1 MKKKEE
7 EMAVVRPNKLI
18 IEDARILSEQ
28 TNVEVFVKDQ
38 FTNFSCLDPNWRY
51 FSWGTSILCCYIDS
65 DLRLEDYS
73 PNSFTHKFLTNNGK
87 CAAIKN
93 ARINHT
99 VQCLYVR
106 GSVSVSLFVN
116 TTSLFKIAL
125 VNNAVV
131 TMVGRGMNLCV
142 HEKVNSV
149 VSISGTVS
157 TLHIDM
163 LETSCV
169 LDMTR
174 CAMPPGRAI
183 TYNSLA
189 TTGFI
194 QDINEFLRPV
204 PSTRQLHVKHAIKVD
219 TSELSVACSDDP
231 PDTVCQLCF
240 TYLANAR
247 YLPCRHAHG
256 CLACAETMRAK
267 ELSNFTCPWCRA
279 EIEHVDP
286 IPLVK

>member
-1 MKKKEE
+1 MS
-7 EMAVVRPNKLI
+7 AVRPNKLI
-18 IEDARILSEQ
+18 IEDARILSEP
-28 TNVEVFVKDQ
+28 TNVEVFIKDQ
-38 FTNFSCLDPNWRY
+38 FTNFSCTDPNWRY
-51 FSWGTSILCCYIDS
+51 FSWGPSILCCYIDP
-65 DLRLEDYS
+65 DLRLDDYS

-87 CAAIKN
+87 CAPIKN

-106 GSVSVSLFVN
+106 GSVNVNLFVN
-116 TTSLFKIAL
+116 TTALFKTAL

-131 TMVGRGMNLCV
+131 AMVGRAMNLCV

-149 VSISGTVS
+149 ISISGTVS
-157 TLHIDM
+157 TLHVDM

-169 LDMTR
+169 LDMSR
-174 CAMPPGRAI
+174 CTMPPGRAI

-194 QDINEFLRPV
+194 SDISEFLRPV
-204 PSTRQLHVKHAIKVD
+204 PTTRQIHVKHGIKVD
-219 TSELSVACSDDP
+219 ADAAEMTAACSDDP

-240 TYLANAR
+240 VYLANAK
-247 YLPCRHAHG
+247 YLPCGHTHG
-256 CLACAETMRAK
+256 CMACAEKMQTQ

-286 IPLVK
+286 VTQKQRIK